1 MKHNFTEVKS
11 ITSDEMKHIQNIME
25 QTQRLQENWEKI
37 ILNKSV
43 KNNLIAA
50 DVRAK
55 CRLLGE
61 DLSDLLAIL
70 PKVGG
75 THHTFIRANV
85 NERRPEHDE

>member
-1 MKHNFTEVKS
+1 MKNNFTE
-11 ITSDEMKHIQNIME
+11 DEMKHIQNIIE
-25 QTQRLQENWEKI
+25 QTQRLQENWEKN

-50 DVRAK
+50 DLRAK

-70 PKVGG
+70 PTVGG
-75 THHTFIRANV
+75 TQRTFIQAKKNSS
-85 NERRPEHDE
+85 

>member
-1 MKHNFTEVKS
+1 MKNNFTE
-11 ITSDEMKHIQNIME
+11 DEMKHIQNIIE

-70 PKVGG
+70 PTVGG
-75 THHTFIRANV
+75 THQTFIQAKKNSS
-85 NERRPEHDE
+85 